1 MVELECIVDSR
12 EQALYTDLQ
21 QQLSIP
27 VKKEMLVLGD
37 VVVQKQEGGEVLFLL
52 ERKTV
57 RDLVHSLKDG
67 RFHDQRKRWKEYR
80 QPHPSVSV
88 SVWIEGDLLSA
99 DMDETMRSSLLNALF
114 RLQSKHDV
122 IVHQVRTRDAF
133 VKSLQMIVEK
143 LEKDPYHLVNPMDPN
158 ATTTTTVATTD
169 AMSQHRKSSKSK
181 ETYWTDCLA
190 LIPGVSHSTAQ
201 KITAPFPTMT
211 SIIQRD
217 AEHVL
222 LQLSEIQISEKRR
235 LGDKLAKKIL
245 EHICVNQNNKE

>member
-12 EQALYTDLQ
+12 EQTLYENLQ

-27 VKKEMLVLGD
+27 VKKQMLVLGD

-67 RFHDQRKRWKEYR
+67 RFHDQRRRWKEYS

-88 SVWIEGDLLSA
+88 SVWVEGDLLSA

-133 VKSLQMIVEK
+133 VKSLQMVVEK
-143 LEKDPYHLVNPMDPN
+143 LEKDAYHLVKD
-158 ATTTTTVATTD
+158 TTTTQNANIVATTD
-169 AMSQHRKSSKSK
+169 TMSQHRKSSKSR
-181 ETYWTDCLA
+181 ETYWMDCLA
-190 LIPGVSHSTAQ
+190 LIPGVSNSTAQ
-201 KITAPFPTMT
+201 KITAYFPTMA
-211 SIIQRD
+211 SIVQTDISD
-217 AEHVL
+217 VL
-222 LQLSEIQISEKRR
+222 PRLSEIQISEKRR